1 MVDTIIKILTIV
13 VIVVL
18 IVVLVPAI
26 APFIT
31 ERLPHFGETV
41 GSLIGATWDAFKSAV
56 NRIGFSL

>member
-1 MVDTIIKILTIV
+1 MVDSIIKILTVV

-18 IVVLVPAI
+18 IVVLVPAV

-31 ERLPHFGETV
+31 ERLPHFGDTV
-41 GSLIGATWDAFKSAV
+41 GNLIGATWDAFKSAV